1 MLVRKDL
8 LEKLIDMANL
18 SIQYLNAKD
27 DDIEWITVKG
37 NHIPIKKGVSK
48 QEAIAAFFKG
58 KATKT
63 EKAKTSNGYSKIIDK
78 VKESNKKNLTADI
91 IINKVLADPNF
102 KYSKQELQEKIKLAE
117 EYNDKAIPTNQ
128 MYKNPKTGEYYPERK
143 QKHKEILEKLFENEK
158 YAMPKDGEK
167 SSFIMLGGRG
177 GSGKSKFEGM
187 VYNKKNYIVLDAD
200 AIKEMLPDYQGYNA
214 FQVHEESSELLKQA
228 LGRAKQ
234 KRLNVVLDATMKTEK
249 SVETQLKEFSG
260 AGYDVEMHYMHLP
273 REISSQRALGRFM
286 GKSGRYVP
294 LDVLLSMKNNE
305 ENFDKLKKYAKKWS
319 FYDNN
324 VESKETP
331 PKLVAKSD

>member
-1 MLVRKDL
+1 M
-8 LEKLIDMANL
+8 E
-18 SIQYLNAKD
+18 YLNTKD
-27 DDIEWITVKG
+27 DDIKWITVKG

-58 KATKT
+58 KETKT
-63 EKAKTSNGYSKIIDK
+63 EKAKTSNGYSKILDK
-78 VKESNKKNLTADI
+78 VKESNTKNLTPET
-91 IINKVLADPNF
+91 IINKVLSDKNF

-117 EYNDKAIPTNQ
+117 EYNDKAMQTID
-128 MYKNPKTGEYYPERK
+128 MYKNPKTGEYYKER
-143 QKHKEILEKLFENEK
+143 QVLHKNIINTLFENEK
-158 YAMPKDGEK
+158 SAMPKDGEK
-167 SSFIMLGGRG
+167 ANFIMLGGRG

-187 VYNKKNYIVLDAD
+187 VYNKKDYIVLDAD
-200 AIKEMLPDYQGYNA
+200 AIKEMIPDYKGYNA

-228 LGRAKQ
+228 LDRAKQ
-234 KRLNVVLDATMKTEK
+234 KGLNVVLDATMKTEK
-249 SVETQLKEFSG
+249 SVETQLKDFSG

-286 GKSGRYVP
+286 GESGRYVP